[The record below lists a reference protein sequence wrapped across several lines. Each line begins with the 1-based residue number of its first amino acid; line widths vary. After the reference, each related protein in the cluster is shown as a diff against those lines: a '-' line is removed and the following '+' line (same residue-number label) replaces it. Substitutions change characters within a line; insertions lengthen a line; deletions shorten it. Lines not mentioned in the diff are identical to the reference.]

1 MIGIYKITNKI
12 NNKVYIG
19 QSVDIKQRWN
29 AHKRQSMIPNKEY
42 NKYLYRAF
50 RKYGIENFDFEVLE
64 ECAREELDEKE
75 RYYILQ
81 YNSCNELKGYNET
94 GGYDQPQYGFSGEKH
109 PKHKLTTE
117 EVYYIR
123 ECYNQH
129 YDKNEIYEEF
139 SDRLSFGGFH
149 KIWLGQNWRDVHM
162 DVFTEE
168 NRQYYLFQRN
178 SHPGSTN
185 GRAKL
190 TEEMVREIRLRKKN
204 GESCKDVYQDYKYTG
219 ITEGSFK
226 QTWCYRNWKNIIV

>member
-1 MIGIYKITNKI
+1 MIGIYKITNLI

-29 AHKRQSMIPNKEY
+29 SHKRQSIIPNKEY

-50 RKYGIENFDFEVLE
+50 RKYGIENFNFEILE
-64 ECAREELDEKE
+64 ECSREKLDEKE
-75 RYYILQ
+75 HYYIIL
-81 YNSCNELKGYNET
+81 YNSNNDQYGYNET
-94 GGYDQPQYGFSGEKH
+94 GGYDQPQYGFSGENH
-109 PKHKLTTE
+109 PRHKLTTE

-123 ECYNQH
+123 ECSNQH
-129 YDKNEIYEEF
+129 YNIHDVYSEF
-139 SDRLSFGGFH
+139 SDRLSESGFH
-149 KIWLGQNWRDVHM
+149 KIWLGQNWKNVHM

-178 SHPGSTN
+178 SHPGSSN

-190 TEEMVREIRLRKKN
+190 NEEMVINIRTRKKN
-204 GESCKDVYQDYKYTG
+204 GENWKNVYEDYKDYG

-226 QTWCYRNWKNIIV
+226 QTWHNQNWKHIIV

>member
-19 QSVDIKQRWN
+19 QSVNITKRWN
-29 AHKRQSMIPNKEY
+29 THRRHSQIKNKDY
-42 NKYLYRAF
+42 DKYLYRAF
-50 RKYGIENFDFEVLE
+50 RKYGIENFSFEVIE
-64 ECAREELDEKE
+64 ECPRELLNDREC
-75 RYYILQ
+75 YYIQL
-81 YNSCNELKGYNET
+81 YKSNDDYYGYNET
-94 GGYDQPQYGFSGEKH
+94 SGYNQPQYGFQGESH
-109 PKHKLTTE
+109 PKHKLTTD

-129 YDKNEIYEEF
+129 YDKNEVYEEF

-149 KIWLGQNWRDVHM
+149 KIWLGQNWRNVHM

-190 TEEMVREIRLRKKN
+190 TEEMVIDIRTRKKN
-204 GESCKDVYQDYKYTG
+204 GEKLADVYKDYEYTG
-219 ITEGSFK
+219 ITLGSFK
-226 QTWCYRNWKNIIV
+226 NTWSNQNWKNIIV

>member
-1 MIGIYKITNKI
+1 MIGIYKITNLINGKI
-12 NNKVYIG
+12 YIG
-19 QSVDIKQRWN
+19 QSVDINKRWRQ
-29 AHKRQSMIPNKEY
+29 HKRNAQIKGREY
-42 NKYLYRAF
+42 DKYLYRAF
-50 RKYGIENFDFEVLE
+50 RKYGLENFSFEVIE
-64 ECAREELDEKE
+64 ECPRELLNEKE
-75 RYYILQ
+75 TYYIQ
-81 YNSCNELKGYNET
+81 YYKANDETFGYNET
-94 GGYDQPQYGFSGEKH
+94 SGYNQPQYGFQGENH
-109 PKHKLTTE
+109 PKHKLTEE

-129 YDKNEIYEEF
+129 YDKDEIYEEF
-139 SDRLSFGGFH
+139 SNRLSEGGFH
-149 KIWLGQNWRDVHM
+149 KIWLGQNWRNVHM